1 MPIYRM
7 AFDASVCA
15 SFEADDEASAR
26 AQAEAF
32 RLEWIDGLDVD
43 IWCDDDATDPDVRVY
58 FDETKPIELED
69 VEGSEE
75 DDDEEN
81 E

>member
-7 AFDASVCA
+7 AFDASVYA
-15 SFEADDEASAR
+15 SFKADHEASAR

-32 RLEWIDGLDVD
+32 RLEWADGLDAD

-58 FDETKPIELED
+58 FDDTKPIELEN
-69 VEGSEE
+69 VEE
-75 DDDEEN
+75 DEEDGDE
-81 E
+81 